1 MKRGK
6 TLRIYVDTSVIGGCI
21 DPEFAPWSN
30 GLMKD
35 FHEENFK
42 PVISEVVTLEL
53 EFAPDSIKQ
62 VYASLQRLGAEIL
75 QVSEKALELADT
87 YQEREILTPKYYDD
101 GLHIA
106 MATVA
111 EVDVLVSWNFRH
123 IVHLNKIRM
132 FNAVN
137 AELGYRS
144 MEIYSPREV
153 SNYEIRDN

>member
-6 TLRIYVDTSVIGGCI
+6 TLRIYLDTSVIGGCI

-30 GLMKD
+30 GLMRD
-35 FHEENFK
+35 FHEETFK

-75 QVSEKALELADT
+75 QVSEKALELADI

>member
-6 TLRIYVDTSVIGGCI
+6 TLRIYLDTSVIGGCI

-30 GLMKD
+30 GLMRD
-35 FHEENFK
+35 FYEETFK

-75 QVSEKALELADT
+75 QVSEKALELADI

>member
-6 TLRIYVDTSVIGGCI
+6 TLRIYLDTSVIGGCI

-35 FHEENFK
+35 FHEETFR

-53 EFAPDSIKQ
+53 EFAPDSIKR

-75 QVSEKALELADT
+75 QVSEKALELAEV

-101 GLHIA
+101 CLHIA

-144 MEIYSPREV
+144 MQIYSPREV
-153 SNYEIRDN
+153 TNYEIRDN

>member
-1 MKRGK
+1 M
-6 TLRIYVDTSVIGGCI
+6 LLIQ
-21 DPEFAPWSN
+21 SN
-30 GLMKD
+30 KFMQ
-35 FHEENFK
+35 N
-42 PVISEVVTLEL
+42 
-53 EFAPDSIKQ
+53 
-62 VYASLQRLGAEIL
+62 LQRLGAEIL
-75 QVSEKALELADT
+75 QVSEKALELAEV
-87 YQEREILTPKYYDD
+87 YQERAILTPKYYDD

-123 IVHLNKIRM
+123 IVHLHKIRM

-144 MEIYSPREV
+144 LEIYSPREV